1 MSYRDR
7 LAEIARAPEGPA
19 VAAFFDLDRTL
30 IAGFSAQDVLVERA
44 LAGDLRIEN
53 LARALAAAARFGAG
67 QIEFVEFVNGAAADL
82 AGRADSDNY
91 AFGRDVFENRVAQ
104 RIYPEAR
111 ALVEAHRA
119 RGHTLAVVSSATPY
133 QVEPVAED
141 LGIPHVMCT
150 RLEVRDGVCTGR
162 VATACYG
169 TGKADAARGL
179 ASERGIDLGASYFY
193 SDGREDL
200 PLFEIV
206 GNPRPLNPDAR
217 LGQIAERRRWPV
229 TRFES
234 RGLPGPT
241 DVART
246 VLAFGAAMPA
256 SGAALANFLLNGSA
270 RQSRNL
276 FHALWA
282 EMACAAA
289 GIVLDVTGEEHLW
302 SRRPAIFVFN
312 HQSALDA
319 VVLARLL
326 RRDFAGVA
334 KLEIANQPIV
344 GQIASM
350 LGTIFVD
357 RGNTAQ
363 AVAALRPAVEALE
376 RGTSVVIA
384 PEGTRS
390 PTLRLGRFKKGAFHL
405 ALQARAPMV
414 PVVIHNTTDA
424 LPKGALVPHPAAI
437 RVEVLPPI
445 DTRAWRVETIDRH
458 IADVRSAF
466 LRALGQADLETP

>member
-1 MSYRDR
+1 
-7 LAEIARAPEGPA
+7 
-19 VAAFFDLDRTL
+19 
-30 IAGFSAQDVLVERA
+30 
-44 LAGDLRIEN
+44 
-53 LARALAAAARFGAG
+53 
-67 QIEFVEFVNGAAADL
+67 
-82 AGRADSDNY
+82 
-91 AFGRDVFENRVAQ
+91 
-104 RIYPEAR
+104 
-111 ALVEAHRA
+111 
-119 RGHTLAVVSSATPY
+119 
-133 QVEPVAED
+133 
-141 LGIPHVMCT
+141 
-150 RLEVRDGVCTGR
+150 
-162 VATACYG
+162 
-169 TGKADAARGL
+169 
-179 ASERGIDLGASYFY
+179 
-193 SDGREDL
+193 
-200 PLFEIV
+200 
-206 GNPRPLNPDAR
+206 
-217 LGQIAERRRWPV
+217 
-229 TRFES
+229 
-234 RGLPGPT
+234 
-241 DVART
+241 
-246 VLAFGAAMPA
+246 
-256 SGAALANFLLNGSA
+256 
-270 RQSRNL
+270 
-276 FHALWA
+276 
-282 EMACAAA
+282 MACAAA

-405 ALQARAPMV
+405 ALQARAPVV